1 MANKER
7 GEVTVEADGKT
18 YTLRFSID
26 AMCQME
32 DVTGKGVVAITQ
44 EFADPAKI
52 RMATARAAL
61 WAALHEQHPELTLM
75 QAGELIPKA
84 GGLQVVLNKVS
95 EAILLAFPTTEG
107 TARPQKAAKTG

>member
-7 GEVTVEADGKT
+7 GEVAFEAGDKT

-32 DVTGKGVVAITQ
+32 EATGKGVVAITQ
-44 EFADPAKI
+44 EFADPGKI

-61 WAALHEQHPELTLM
+61 WAALHEAHPELTLKD
-75 QAGELIPKA
+75 AGELIPA
-84 GGLQVVLNKVS
+84 GGGLQVVLQKVS
-95 EAILLAFPTTEG
+95 EAILLAFPKAEG
-107 TARPQKAAKTG
+107 NARPPKAVKTG

>member
-7 GEVTVEADGKT
+7 GEVTVEANGKT

-32 DVTGKGVVAITQ
+32 EATGKGVIAITQ

-75 QAGELIPKA
+75 QVGELIPEF
-84 GGLQVVLNKVS
+84 GGLQVVLQKIS
-95 EAILLAFPTTEG
+95 EAILLAFPKAEG
-107 TARPQKAAKTG
+107 NARPLKAVKTG